1 VRPLS
6 FSPFATAGT
15 LLKILIRN
23 LARDVTQEELLA
35 LFTAHGRVQ
44 SCTIVMD
51 SATGG
56 SKGFGFANMPV
67 PHEAKAA
74 IRALNNLELHG
85 SRLRV
90 KKAEAPAQIAAQS
103 AEQTAAQE
111 PAVTAGV
118 ADGNESGQRL
128 KKDGTP
134 LGPRKA
140 RVFRKKS

>member
-1 VRPLS
+1 M
-6 FSPFATAGT
+6 
-15 LLKILIRN
+15 KILIRN
-23 LARDVTQEELLA
+23 LARDVSREELQA
-35 LFTAHGRVQ
+35 LFEAHGRVQ

-51 SATGG
+51 SVTGG

-74 IRALNNLELHG
+74 IRALNNLELRG

-90 KKAEAPAQIAAQS
+90 KKAETPAKAAAENAEPEDVLPPGDAPTTADEIAAG
-103 AEQTAAQE
+103 A
-111 PAVTAGV
+111 
-118 ADGNESGQRL
+118 RL

>member
-1 VRPLS
+1 
-6 FSPFATAGT
+6 
-15 LLKILIRN
+15 LKILIRN
-23 LARDVTQEELLA
+23 LARDVSREQLLA
-35 LFTAHGRVQ
+35 LFEAHGRVQ

-51 SATGG
+51 SVTGG

-74 IRALNNLELHG
+74 IRALNNLELRG

-90 KKAEAPAQIAAQS
+90 KKAETPATAA
-103 AEQTAAQE
+103 AENAEPTAAQE
-111 PAVTAGV
+111 GAEAPTV
-118 ADGNESGQRL
+118 ADGLETRPRL

-134 LGPRKA
+134 LGPRRA

>member
-1 VRPLS
+1 
-6 FSPFATAGT
+6 
-15 LLKILIRN
+15 LKILIRN
-23 LARDVTQEELLA
+23 LARDVSREELQA
-35 LFTAHGRVQ
+35 LFEAHGRVQ

-51 SATGG
+51 SVTGG
-56 SKGFGFANMPV
+56 SKGFGFTNMPV

-74 IRALNNLELHG
+74 IRALNNLELRG

-90 KKAEAPAQIAAQS
+90 KKAEALAKAT
-103 AEQTAAQE
+103 AEDAESQAELPSSDAPKTAD
-111 PAVTAGV
+111 GV
-118 ADGNESGQRL
+118 AAGARL

>member
-1 VRPLS
+1 M
-6 FSPFATAGT
+6 
-15 LLKILIRN
+15 KILIRN
-23 LARDVTQEELLA
+23 LARDVSREQLQA
-35 LFTAHGRVQ
+35 LFEAHGRVQ

-51 SATGG
+51 NVTGG

-90 KKAEAPAQIAAQS
+90 KKAEAPAQAAAENAESDAALPTSAAPTAANEIAAG
-103 AEQTAAQE
+103 A
-111 PAVTAGV
+111 
-118 ADGNESGQRL
+118 RL